1 MNLYLIYQQFKYKL
15 VCYVITINSLMKI
28 TIDYRENTLFELCKQ
43 HIEKNHIKNV
53 ELIMEN
59 LPIGDIIIS
68 SNEKELV
75 IIERKSLNDL
85 ASSIKDGRYNEQS
98 YRLNNCDIHN
108 HNIIYL
114 IEGDWN
120 QYCRSN
126 FNKSINQ
133 HTLMSSI
140 ISINYYK
147 GFSVHRTQSI
157 SETALYIVYFADK
170 LEREN
175 NKKQS
180 FYSNMTIESQ
190 PNNSSEHNQETK
202 EPTSYSQVVKKV
214 KKDNITIDNIG
225 EIILSQIPN
234 VSSQGAIAI
243 MKKFKTIKNLINE
256 LEKNDKCLDDIF
268 IGIDK
273 PRKLSKPCKSSI
285 YKYLLQIDNDLV
297 IN

>member
-1 MNLYLIYQQFKYKL
+1 
-15 VCYVITINSLMKI
+15 MKI
-28 TIDYRENTLFELCKQ
+28 TIDYRENDLFELCKQ
-43 HIEKNHIKNV
+43 HIEKNNIKNI

-98 YRLNNCDIHN
+98 YRLNNSEFHN
-108 HNIIYL
+108 HNIVYL

-120 QYCRSN
+120 QYSRSY

-147 GFSVHRTQSI
+147 GFSVHRTQTI
-157 SETALYIVYFADK
+157 SESALYIVYFADK

-175 NKKQS
+175 NKKHG
-180 FYSNMTIESQ
+180 FYSNATMLPQSQTQSIES
-190 PNNSSEHNQETK
+190 SE
-202 EPTSYSQVVKKV
+202 TSYSQVVKKV
-214 KKDNITIDNIG
+214 KKYNITIDNIG

-234 VSSQGAIAI
+234 VSSQGAISI

-256 LEKNDKCLDDIF
+256 LENNDKCLDDIF
-268 IGIDK
+268 IGTDK
-273 PRKLSKPCKSSI
+273 PRKLSKPCKLSI

>member
-1 MNLYLIYQQFKYKL
+1 
-15 VCYVITINSLMKI
+15 MKI
-28 TIDYRENTLFELCKQ
+28 TIDYRENSLYELCKQ
-43 HIEKNHIKNV
+43 NIEKNNIKNI
-53 ELIMEN
+53 EIETAN

-68 SNEKELV
+68 SDGNELV
-75 IIERKSLNDL
+75 IIERKSLADL
-85 ASSIKDGRYNEQS
+85 ASSIRDGRYNEQS
-98 YRLNNCDIHN
+98 FRLNNSDVHN
-108 HNIIYL
+108 HNIVYL

-120 QYCRSN
+120 QYNRGI

-147 GFSVHRTQSI
+147 GFSLYRTQNICES
-157 SETALYIVYFADK
+157 ALYIVYFADK
-170 LEREN
+170 LQREN
-175 NKKQS
+175 GKKDG
-180 FYSNMTIESQ
+180 FYSNKKNQDILSEREENIEQ
-190 PNNSSEHNQETK
+190 K
-202 EPTSYSQVVKKV
+202 EQSSYSQVVKKV

-234 VSSQGAIAI
+234 VSSQSAISI

-268 IGIDK
+268 IGTDK
-273 PRKLSKPCKSSI
+273 PRKLNKTCKSSI
-285 YKYLLQIDNDLV
+285 YKFLLQVNNDLI

>member
-1 MNLYLIYQQFKYKL
+1 
-15 VCYVITINSLMKI
+15 MKI
-28 TIDYRENTLFELCKQ
+28 TIDYRENNLFELCKQ
-43 HIEKNHIKNV
+43 NIEKNNINNV
-53 ELIMEN
+53 DLVMGN
-59 LPIGDIIIS
+59 LPLGDIIIS
-68 SNEKELV
+68 LENRELI

-85 ASSIKDGRYNEQS
+85 AASIKDGRYQEQS
-98 YRLNNCDIHN
+98 FRLSNYNNVHN

-120 QYCRSN
+120 DYSRGKY
-126 FNKSINQ
+126 NKSINQ

-147 GFSVHRTQSI
+147 GFSLYRTQNI
-157 SETALYIVYFADK
+157 NETALYIVYLADK
-170 LEREN
+170 LKREN
-175 NKKQS
+175 NKKLG
-180 FYSNMTIESQ
+180 FYSNDTEQLGNSNSEIIIDK
-190 PNNSSEHNQETK
+190 NNAEASIHQ
-202 EPTSYSQVVKKV
+202 TSYSQVVKKV

-234 VSSQGAIAI
+234 VSSHGAIAI
-243 MKKFKTIKNLINE
+243 MKKFKTIKHLINE

-268 IGIDK
+268 IGTDK

-297 IN
+297 IT